1 MPNHFYYT
9 SSSITGWV
17 WALFSFRRCLL
28 DLVFL
33 AFSNGSS
40 RPAWA
45 PQVVA
50 PGSEASTAAVG
61 GAKEVLTPV
70 TPACLRWA
78 SESRSVL
85 AASGSNGLQL
95 AVSSS

>member
-1 MPNHFYYT
+1 M
-9 SSSITGWV
+9 
-17 WALFSFRRCLL
+17 FSFRRCLL
-28 DLVFL
+28 DLAFL
-33 AFSNGSS
+33 AFSRQSS

-61 GAKEVLTPV
+61 GAREVLTPA

-78 SESRSVL
+78 SESRSAL
-85 AASGSNGLQL
+85 AASGSNGLRL